1 MALNIFADDLKSAA
15 FPPAFRAARS
25 DAACAAPTVRLSERR
40 PLLPAP
46 SSGPSD
52 DRPVC
57 AVAVIT
63 KPFSHHNERLC

>member
-1 MALNIFADDLKSAA
+1 MARIFSPMTLNQRLFL
-15 FPPAFRAARS
+15 RS
-25 DAACAAPTVRLSERR
+25 PEGPRPRGAECSLIRTR